1 MRLIN
6 PASRSGGFTLV
17 EVLVTVVI
25 FSVGLLG
32 LAGLQATGIKLNHS
46 SLLRSQATLL
56 AYDII
61 DCMRANQGKNKAN
74 LPDYAIAM
82 DDNPPTTATNQADRD
97 IINWIDSL
105 AKNLPSGDGSVTF
118 PTTNRAEVIV
128 QWDDA
133 RTGDP
138 TRFKSMTVVTD
149 I

>member
-1 MRLIN
+1 MKQ
-6 PASRSGGFTLV
+6 SFTGSKGFTLV

-61 DCMRANQGKNKAN
+61 DCMRANQGSSKAN

-82 DDNPPTTATNQADRD
+82 NASPPSTATNQADQD
-97 IINWIDSL
+97 VMDWIGTLSQS
-105 AKNLPSGDGSVTF
+105 LPSGDGSITL
-118 PTTNRAEVIV
+118 NGSRATVVV
-128 QWDDA
+128 QWDDI
-133 RTGDP
+133 RNP
-138 TRFKSMTVVTD
+138 NVPVKSMTVVSD

>member
-56 AYDII
+56 AYDIV
-61 DCMRANQGKNKAN
+61 DSMRANRANIASYERDKNAGK
-74 LPDYAIAM
+74 YSS
-82 DDNPPTTATNQADRD
+82 PTTMAEKD
-97 IINWIDSL
+97 INVWLDNLTDS
-105 AKNLPSGDGSVTF
+105 LPSGKGAVAINGS
-118 PTTNRAEVIV
+118 RATVELY
-128 QWDDA
+128 WDELRRGSKPD
-133 RTGDP
+133 DP
-138 TRFKSMTVVTD
+138 PRLTVVSD